1 MKIGFLFPGQGT
13 QSLGMGKDLYD
24 NFAEYK
30 NIYEKVKEISNID
43 VSKITFEDEKKLNQ
57 TKYAQICILT
67 MSMAILEL
75 LKKDNIEVDMA
86 AGLSLGEYSALI
98 YSGKISFEDGIKLV
112 KKRGEYMQN
121 LVPEGEYLMASI
133 IGLEEDS
140 LKTICQNIKSGYVAP
155 VNFNLKTAIAIS
167 GEKQAVLDAM
177 EEAKKLGAKKT
188 VILKTSGPFHTKFLK
203 DASIKLKEE
212 LEKIN
217 FNKFERKVV
226 KNIDAK
232 IYNDQDN
239 MPDIL
244 SKHIVSPVRFYES
257 IDTMI
262 NEGIDTFI
270 EVGPRKTLTTLVKRI
285 NENVNTFYI
294 NDKTSLE
301 ETIKQIKIMQNA

>member
-24 NFAEYK
+24 NFKEYK
-30 NIYEKVKEISNID
+30 NIYDKVKEISNID
-43 VSKITFEDEKKLNQ
+43 VAKITFEEEEKLNQ
-57 TKYAQICILT
+57 TMYEQICILT

-75 LKKDNIEVDMA
+75 LKENNIEADML

-98 YSGKISFEDGIKLV
+98 YSNRLSFEDGIRIV

-133 IGLEEDS
+133 IGLDEDT
-140 LKTICQNIKSGYVAP
+140 LRKICENVKSGYCMP
-155 VNFNLKTAIAIS
+155 VNFNLKTTIAIS
-167 GEKQAVLDAM
+167 GEKQAVLDAI
-177 EEAKKLGAKKT
+177 EDAKKTGAKKAI
-188 VILKTSGPFHTKFLK
+188 ILKTSGPFHTKFLK
-203 DASIKLKEE
+203 QACISLKEE
-212 LEKIN
+212 LEKIK
-217 FNKFERKVV
+217 FNKFEKQVV

-232 IYNDQDN
+232 IYTDKDD

-244 SKHIVSPVRFYES
+244 SKHIISPVRFYDS

-262 NEGIDTFI
+262 NNGIDTFI

-294 NDKTSLE
+294 NDKISLE
-301 ETIKQIKIMQNA
+301 KTIEKLKCI